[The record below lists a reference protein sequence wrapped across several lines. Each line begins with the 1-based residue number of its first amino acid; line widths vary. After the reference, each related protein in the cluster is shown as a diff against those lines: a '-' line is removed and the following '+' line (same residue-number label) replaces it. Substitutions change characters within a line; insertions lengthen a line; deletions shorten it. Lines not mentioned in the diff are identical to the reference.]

1 MLQKYFYNLG
11 MKKLHMTW
19 ISKFKIAIIEES
31 TNNIELLI
39 NEIPKIESKEELN
52 EVLALI
58 SQAIKILSV
67 KKDETLTTMKKIKEA
82 KKYLT

>member
-1 MLQKYFYNLG
+1 
-11 MKKLHMTW
+11 MTW

>member
-1 MLQKYFYNLG
+1 
-11 MKKLHMTW
+11 MTW

-82 KKYLT
+82 KKYLI